1 MDTVIL
7 AAGRS
12 SRLAGVVPPYHKPL
26 MVHNGR
32 PLIVHATQAAAD
44 DRSRT
49 IVVAAPENVRPIVE
63 VLEHN
68 PRVPNLYVIVQT
80 NSDGP
85 GAAFLLGSE
94 LVKASHTL
102 VLMSD
107 NTGVTKDFVEKFRKA
122 AGTDPRLIVST
133 KKVPFKDR
141 ARYTRIKGG
150 RFIEDPDV
158 EGGDTVW
165 CGPLV
170 VPTTAMREVLLNVKR
185 HETLPELKL
194 GKYLGYL
201 ELPVREIDGSGVEDI
216 GTEEAV
222 S

>member
-26 MVHNGR
+26 MVHEGK

-44 DRSRT
+44 DRWRT

-80 NSDGP
+80 NSGGP
-85 GAAFLLGSE
+85 GAAFLLGTE
-94 LVKASHTL
+94 LVNTVHTL

-107 NTGVTKDFVEKFRKA
+107 NTGVTRDLVHEVRKG
-122 AGTDPRLIVST
+122 AGGDPRLIVST

-141 ARYTRIKGG
+141 ARYTRIKDGK
-150 RFIEDPDV
+150 FIEDPDV
-158 EGGDTVW
+158 EGGDVVW
-165 CGPLV
+165 CGPLA
-170 VPTTAMREVLLNVKR
+170 VPTKQMRSVLLSVR
-185 HETLPELKL
+185 DHEALPELKL
-194 GKYLGYL
+194 GRYLGYL
-201 ELPVREIDGSGVEDI
+201 DLPVREVDGSNVEDI
-216 GTEEAV
+216 GTVEAI